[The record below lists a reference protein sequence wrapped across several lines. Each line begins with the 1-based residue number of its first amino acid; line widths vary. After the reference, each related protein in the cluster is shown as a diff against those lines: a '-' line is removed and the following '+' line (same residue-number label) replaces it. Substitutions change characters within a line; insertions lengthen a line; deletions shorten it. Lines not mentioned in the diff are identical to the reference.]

1 MADVIVI
8 AIILGIVG
16 AAAAYIR
23 KEKKRGSVCIG
34 CPHAGSCSQNCNKS
48 HDHPLSGWHALPL

>member
-34 CPHAGSCSQNCNKS
+34 CPHAGSCSQNCNKK
-48 HDHPLSGWHALPL
+48 